1 MSGDETLLDIAKRN
15 LVTAK
20 TMMKLVDT
28 DDGYLNV
35 VGYHAQQAIE
45 LSIKHSLE
53 TQGIKYPMT
62 HDISQ
67 LTARIPD
74 EAMEPF
80 EDIENSAANITNME
94 AKTRYIKNYRLS
106 RRIVEKALRQAEEII
121 EWLANE
127 SAGDKDK

>member
-1 MSGDETLLDIAKRN
+1 MSGEETLLDIARRN

-20 TMMKLVDT
+20 TMMKLVDA

-45 LSIKHSLE
+45 LSIKHYLE
-53 TQGIKYPMT
+53 THGIKYPMT

-67 LTARIPD
+67 LAARIPD
-74 EAMEPF
+74 ESMELF

-106 RRIVEKALRQAEEII
+106 RRIVEKALRQAEALIAQLQE
-121 EWLANE
+121 
-127 SAGDKDK
+127 G

>member
-15 LVTAK
+15 FVTAE
-20 TMMKLVDT
+20 TMMKLVEA

-45 LSIKHSLE
+45 LAIKHYLE
-53 TQGIKYPMT
+53 THGIKYPMT

-67 LTARIPD
+67 LTAWIPD

-80 EDIENSAANITNME
+80 EDIENNAANITNME
-94 AKTRYIKNYRLS
+94 AKARYIKNYRLS
-106 RRIVEKALRQAEEII
+106 HRIVEKALRQAERLIKRLGNE
-121 EWLANE
+121 LADD
-127 SAGDKDK
+127 DK

>member
-1 MSGDETLLDIAKRN
+1 MSGEETLLDIARRN

-20 TMMKLVDT
+20 TMMKLVDA

-45 LSIKHSLE
+45 LSIKHYLE
-53 TQGIKYPMT
+53 THGIKYPMT

-74 EAMEPF
+74 ESMELF

-106 RRIVEKALRQAEEII
+106 RRIVEKALRQAEALIAQLQE
-121 EWLANE
+121 
-127 SAGDKDK
+127 G

>member
-1 MSGDETLLDIAKRN
+1 MSGEETLLDIARRN

-20 TMMKLVDT
+20 TMMKLVDA

-45 LSIKHSLE
+45 LSIKHYLE
-53 TQGIKYPMT
+53 THGIKYPMT

-67 LTARIPD
+67 LAARMPD
-74 EAMEPF
+74 ESMELF

-106 RRIVEKALRQAEEII
+106 RRIVEKALRQAEALIAQLQE
-121 EWLANE
+121 
-127 SAGDKDK
+127 G

>member
-1 MSGDETLLDIAKRN
+1 MSGEETLLDIARRN

-20 TMMKLVDT
+20 TMMKLVDA

-45 LSIKHSLE
+45 LSIKHYLE
-53 TQGIKYPMT
+53 THGIKYPMT

-74 EAMEPF
+74 DAMEPF
-80 EDIENSAANITNME
+80 EGIENSAANITNME

-106 RRIVEKALRQAEEII
+106 RRIVEKALRQAEALIAQLQE
-121 EWLANE
+121 
-127 SAGDKDK
+127 G